1 MLQVKPA
8 RTARLAAVMVVA
20 AFTVASCS
28 LTFNIGGDGSPSNQ
42 TESAEGSGEFTTNE
56 LMFAQMMIPHHEQ
69 AVEMSELA
77 LIRSTNDSIR
87 DLSERIIA
95 GQEPEIEIMQ
105 GWLDR
110 ADSSVWDGPMGGGSD
125 NPMGQGGM
133 GGMDGMDGMGGMGGM
148 ATESELRELALLD
161 SPEFDLMFIELMI
174 DHHEGAID
182 MVRMIS
188 RSDHPEVS
196 ALATD
201 IVRVQREEIAEMFE
215 IARAI
220 REG

>member
-1 MLQVKPA
+1 MLQEKTA
-8 RTARLAAVMVVA
+8 RTARLGTVVVVA
-20 AFTVASCS
+20 IFALTSCS
-28 LTFNIGGDGSPSNQ
+28 LTFNIGNDGSPSSQ
-42 TESAEGSGEFTTNE
+42 TESAEGSGEFTMNE

-69 AVEMSELA
+69 AIEMSELA
-77 LIRSTNDSIR
+77 LARSTNDSIR

-95 GQEPEIEIMQ
+95 GQEPEIELMQ

-110 ADSSVWDGPMGGGSD
+110 TDSAIWDGQMGGGMD

-133 GGMDGMDGMGGMGGM
+133 RGMGGM
-148 ATESELRELALLD
+148 ATESELRELATLE
-161 SPEFDLMFIELMI
+161 SPEFDLMFLELMI

-188 RSDHPEVS
+188 RSDHREVS
-196 ALATD
+196 DLAEG
-201 IVRVQREEIAEMFE
+201 IVRVQREEITEMFE
-215 IARAI
+215 IAGTI

>member
-1 MLQVKPA
+1 MLQVKPT

-56 LMFAQMMIPHHEQ
+56 LMFAEMMIPHHEQ

-95 GQEPEIEIMQ
+95 GQVPEIVIMQ

-110 ADSSVWDGPMGGGSD
+110 TDSTLRDGHMGGGMDS
-125 NPMGQGGM
+125 PMGQG
-133 GGMDGMDGMGGMGGM
+133 GMGGMGGM
-148 ATESELRELALLD
+148 ATESEMRELATLD
-161 SPEFDLMFIELMI
+161 SPKFDLMFIELMI

-196 ALATD
+196 ALAED

-215 IARAI
+215 IAGAI

>member
-8 RTARLAAVMVVA
+8 RTARLGTVVVVA
-20 AFTVASCS
+20 IFALTSCS
-28 LTFNIGGDGSPSNQ
+28 LTFNIGNDGSPSSQ
-42 TESAEGSGEFTTNE
+42 RESAESSGEFTMNE

-69 AVEMSELA
+69 AIEMSELA
-77 LIRSTNDSIR
+77 LSRSTNDSIR

-110 ADSSVWDGPMGGGSD
+110 TDSAIGDGQMGSGMD
-125 NPMGQGGM
+125 NPMGQGGK
-133 GGMDGMDGMGGMGGM
+133 GGMGGMGGM
-148 ATESELRELALLD
+148 ATESELRELATLE
-161 SPEFDLMFIELMI
+161 SPEFDLMFLELMI

-188 RSDHPEVS
+188 RSDHREVS
-196 ALATD
+196 DLAED
-201 IVRVQREEIAEMFE
+201 IVRVQREEITEMFE
-215 IARAI
+215 IAGTI